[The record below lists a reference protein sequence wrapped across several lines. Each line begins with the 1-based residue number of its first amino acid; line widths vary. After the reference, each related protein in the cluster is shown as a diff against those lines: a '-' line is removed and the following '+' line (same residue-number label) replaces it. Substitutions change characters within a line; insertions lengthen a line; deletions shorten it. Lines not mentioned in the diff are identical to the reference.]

1 MVAASAWYRC
11 RFVNTLG
18 PQPLLKSPICGMQRT
33 RYIERNS
40 QENEQQWNI
49 KLGGWTQFDVG
60 GGNVTVVPANAQAV
74 HSDARL

>member
-1 MVAASAWYRC
+1 
-11 RFVNTLG
+11 
-18 PQPLLKSPICGMQRT
+18 MQRT

-49 KLGGWTQFDVG
+49 KLAGWTQFDVG